1 MRGTF
6 GQRLARWREAAGL
19 TQGELAGRVGV
30 TPTYIGHLE
39 RADGPHGAGTTRRP
53 VIEVVDAIAGALDV
67 PLAEA
72 RCAAGYDPPE
82 GSTGACEVLRNA
94 FGESDFAVLHHMF
107 EQLTPERRAIFRPIL
122 EMVGRELEL
131 ILREQDGRGPE
142 DQRPERRRAA
152 EPLRR
157 HPRHPVRPEA
167 SAGQPLSHRD
177 RRRLME

>member
-1 MRGTF
+1 MTVKF
-6 GQRLARWREAAGL
+6 GQQLARWRKAAGL

-30 TPTYIGHLE
+30 TPTYIAHLE
-39 RADGPHGAGTTRRP
+39 REVGPHGNGATRRP

-82 GSTGACEVLRNA
+82 GSAAACEVLRNT
-94 FGESDFAVLHHMF
+94 FGESDFSALHQMY
-107 EQLTPERRAIFRPIL
+107 EQLTLERRAAFRPIL

-131 ILREQDGRGPE
+131 MLREQDGHGPE
-142 DQRPERRRAA
+142 DKRPERRRAS

-157 HPRHPVRPEA
+157 HTRRTVRPEA
-167 SAGQPLSHRD
+167 PAGQPKSQRD
-177 RRRLME
+177 RRRLTE